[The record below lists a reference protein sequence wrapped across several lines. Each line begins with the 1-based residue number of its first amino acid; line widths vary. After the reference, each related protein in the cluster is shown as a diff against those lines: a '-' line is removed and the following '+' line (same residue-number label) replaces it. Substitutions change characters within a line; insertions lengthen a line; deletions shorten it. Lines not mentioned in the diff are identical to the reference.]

1 MIKQIM
7 LAGALSLAACAGPMA
22 GEPDAPGGTAW
33 QCDAA
38 GAQSLIGSHRGAV
51 TFPVDANVRFVCSEC
66 AMTQDYRPDRLTII
80 YDEDTGII
88 EQVRCV

>member
-1 MIKQIM
+1 MIKQFM
-7 LAGALSLAACAGPMA
+7 LAGALGLAACAGPMA
-22 GEPDAPGGTAW
+22 GEPDAPGGMAW

-80 YDEDTGII
+80 YDEDTGVI